1 MKDYEVVPIYKIP
14 LEVRRKNLYESLIG
28 LNIST
33 ITLKTLFLGLRKG
46 NRLYSEDEHLI
57 RSLIQ
62 KRGEHQR
69 GS

>member
-1 MKDYEVVPIYKIP
+1 MKDYEGLPIYKIP

-33 ITLKTLFLGLRKG
+33 RTLKALFLGLRKG
-46 NRLYSEDEHLI
+46 DRLYGEDKYLI

-62 KRGEHQR
+62 KRRKH
-69 GS
+69 